1 MHIISL
7 AMISETPRP
16 SSQGIRRALTRLQ
29 SFFREAMVSVS
40 DFAMILQTPVPTQL
54 ALGAPN
60 TTSQD
65 AWYLR
70 ADDDTPGPNASFR
83 KAALPNAPG
92 RYAGVERLLM
102 LFFFND

>member
-1 MHIISL
+1 
-7 AMISETPRP
+7 
-16 SSQGIRRALTRLQ
+16 
-29 SFFREAMVSVS
+29 MVSVS